1 MDTAAWYRWF
11 AENEARGSSSQ
22 YERLAN
28 AVAESDELLEQL
40 SFLPGAKRQPNLLF
54 ASVRFLGGPTETVE
68 GFDGFIRSHSDELA
82 ATMLA
87 RSTQTNEVARC
98 AAFLPL
104 LADLDADLALI
115 EVGASAGL
123 CLFPDRYAYSFDGE
137 RVGESALEIKVDT
150 ASTVAVPKRLPTVA
164 WRAGLDLNPLSVT
177 DDEDLAWL
185 RACTWPEHTERRQRL
200 DVAAAIVTQDP
211 PRIDQGDLRDATLNL
226 IEEAPSDAI
235 KVVFHS
241 AVLSYVDEASR
252 LDFAATLRNLAE
264 NRSDVVWLSNEGPS
278 VVDGLEAADLSVQ
291 PPGGAQFHLG
301 RNGAEL
307 IAVTDPHGRWL
318 RWRPSA

>member
-11 AENEARGSSSQ
+11 AENEARGSSPQ
-22 YERLAN
+22 YEHLAN
-28 AVAESDELLEQL
+28 VVADSHELLERL
-40 SFLPGAKRQPNLLF
+40 SLLPGAKRQPNLLF
-54 ASVRFLGGPTETVE
+54 ASVRFLGGATDTVD
-68 GFDGFIRSHSDELA
+68 GFVEFIRSNSDELE

-104 LADLDADLALI
+104 LADLDAELALI

-123 CLFPDRYAYSFDGE
+123 CLFPDRYAYSYDGE
-137 RVGESALEIKVDT
+137 QIGDSALEIAVET
-150 ASTVAVPKRLPTVA
+150 ANTVPVPQRLPTVA
-164 WRAGLDLNPLSVT
+164 WRAGLDLNPLSVS

-185 RACTWPEHTERRQRL
+185 RACIWAEHAERRRRL
-200 DVAAAIVTQDP
+200 DLAARIVATDP

-226 IEEAPSDAI
+226 IDEAPRDAI

-241 AVLSYVDEASR
+241 AVLAYVDEASR
-252 LDFAATLRNLAE
+252 LDFAVTMRNLVN

-278 VVDGLEAADLSVQ
+278 VIAGIEAADRIVE
-291 PPGGAQFHLG
+291 PPGNAQFHLG
-301 RNGAEL
+301 RDGTEL
-307 IAVTDPHGRWL
+307 IAVTDPHGQWL
-318 RWRPSA
+318 RWMPPR